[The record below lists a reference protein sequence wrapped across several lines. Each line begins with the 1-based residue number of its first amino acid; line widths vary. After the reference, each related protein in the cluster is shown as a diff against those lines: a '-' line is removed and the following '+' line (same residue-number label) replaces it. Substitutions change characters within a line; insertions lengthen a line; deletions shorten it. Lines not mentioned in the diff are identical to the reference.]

1 MRTFQYYIPQLKA
14 DVQRTYNRH
23 GILINVTIV
32 NGNELEQ
39 VDADNISFSLRLQD
53 FLERSKKQGAKVTE
67 VHRTVTFDDFWKLY
81 PEKNGGRTVA
91 QKKWDALSE
100 ANRLDAFDYLKTL
113 IENSNRRGIAFPYAQ
128 TYFNQKRW
136 LIK

>member
-1 MRTFQYYIPQLKA
+1 MRTFQYYSPQLNA

-67 VHRTVTFDDFWKLY
+67 VHRTVTFEEFWKQY
-81 PEKNGGRTVA
+81 PEKNGGRA
-91 QKKWDALSE
+91 AAEHKWKALSKADQLE
-100 ANRLDAFDYLKTL
+100 AFDYLKTL
-113 IENSNRRGIAFPYAQ
+113 IANSKLRGTAVPYAQ

-136 LIK
+136 IK